1 MEYLQKKCIEFD
13 TKYTQGGLNMSAL
26 INKMLN
32 LVGFDNEE
40 ELMEEEGYNSKASVN
55 QENVRGNNPFKRNQK
70 VVNLSD
76 ANQLKL
82 VVMQPNSFDDAQ
94 DVCDHLKEKKPVVIN
109 LEYADKETARRLIDF
124 LSGAVYGVDGHIEK
138 VSASIFLLVPF
149 NVDILNT
156 SKEDKTKGTFPWI
169 K

>member
-1 MEYLQKKCIEFD
+1 
-13 TKYTQGGLNMSAL
+13 MSAL

-32 LVGFDNEE
+32 LVGFDSEE
-40 ELMEEEGYNSKASVN
+40 ELMEEEENNSSFTSKTYDANKETV
-55 QENVRGNNPFKRNQK
+55 NPFKKNNGK
-70 VVNLSD
+70 LVNLSN

-82 VVMQPNSFDDAQ
+82 VVMQPTSFDDAQ

-124 LSGAVYGVDGHIEK
+124 LSGAVYGVDGHIQK
-138 VSASIFLLVPF
+138 VSPTIFLIVPF
-149 NVDILNT
+149 NVDILSD
-156 SKEDKTKGTFPWI
+156 SKEDKNKGTCPWT

>member
-1 MEYLQKKCIEFD
+1 
-13 TKYTQGGLNMSAL
+13 MSAL

-32 LVGFDNEE
+32 LVGFDSEE
-40 ELMEEEGYNSKASVN
+40 ELMEEEEINSQYSSKIHDTN
-55 QENVRGNNPFKRNQK
+55 KDTTNPFKKNNGK
-70 VVNLSD
+70 LVNLSN

-82 VVMQPNSFDDAQ
+82 VVMQPTSFDDAQ

-124 LSGAVYGVDGHIEK
+124 LSGAVYGVDGHIQK
-138 VSASIFLLVPF
+138 VSPTIFLIVPF
-149 NVDILNT
+149 NVDILSD
-156 SKEDKTKGTFPWI
+156 SKDDKSKGTFPWI

>member
-1 MEYLQKKCIEFD
+1 
-13 TKYTQGGLNMSAL
+13 MSAL

-32 LVGFDNEE
+32 LVGFDSED
-40 ELMEEEGYNSKASVN
+40 ELMEEEEINNSFASKVHDTN
-55 QENVRGNNPFKRNQK
+55 KDTTNPFKKNNGK
-70 VVNLSD
+70 LVNLSN

-82 VVMQPNSFDDAQ
+82 VVMQPTSFDDAQ

-124 LSGAVYGVDGHIEK
+124 LSGAVYGVDGHIQK
-138 VSASIFLLVPF
+138 VSPTIFLIVPF
-149 NVDILNT
+149 NVDILSD
-156 SKEDKTKGTFPWI
+156 SKDDKSKGTFPWI

>member
-1 MEYLQKKCIEFD
+1 
-13 TKYTQGGLNMSAL
+13 MSAL

-40 ELMEEEGYNSKASVN
+40 ELMDEEVYNSNETQKN
-55 QENVRGNNPFKRNQK
+55 QENLKGTYNPFKKNGK

-82 VVMQPNSFDDAQ
+82 VVMQPTSFDDAQ

-109 LEYADKETARRLIDF
+109 LEYADKDTARRLIDF
-124 LSGAVYGVDGHIEK
+124 LSGAVYGVDGHIQK
-138 VSASIFLLVPF
+138 VSSTIFLIVPSSLFLRLSLSNNILFFLRFSIFF
-149 NVDILNT
+149 NKSPN
-156 SKEDKTKGTFPWI
+156 KYY
-169 K
+169 

>member
-1 MEYLQKKCIEFD
+1 
-13 TKYTQGGLNMSAL
+13 MSAL

-32 LVGFDNEE
+32 LVGFDSEE
-40 ELMEEEGYNSKASVN
+40 ELMEEEETTNSFASKAYDVN
-55 QENVRGNNPFKRNQK
+55 KETTNPFKKNNGK
-70 VVNLSD
+70 LVNLSN

-82 VVMQPNSFDDAQ
+82 VVMQPTSFDDAQ

-124 LSGAVYGVDGHIEK
+124 LSGAVYGVDGHIQK
-138 VSASIFLLVPF
+138 VSPTIFLIVPF
-149 NVDILNT
+149 NVDILSD
-156 SKEDKTKGTFPWI
+156 SKEDKNKGTFPWT

>member
-1 MEYLQKKCIEFD
+1 
-13 TKYTQGGLNMSAL
+13 MSAL

-40 ELMEEEGYNSKASVN
+40 ELMEEEGYNSNTSN
-55 QENVRGNNPFKRNQK
+55 STQENVKGNNPFKKTSK

-109 LEYADKETARRLIDF
+109 LEYADKDTARRLIDF

-138 VSASIFLLVPF
+138 VSTSIFLLVPY

-156 SKEDKTKGTFPWI
+156 AKEDKNKGTFPWI

>member
-1 MEYLQKKCIEFD
+1 
-13 TKYTQGGLNMSAL
+13 MSAL

-32 LVGFDNEE
+32 LVGFDSDEDA
-40 ELMEEEGYNSKASVN
+40 LMEEEGYNSNASVN
-55 QENVRGNNPFKRNQK
+55 EQENTKGAYNPFKKNSK
-70 VVNLSD
+70 VVNLTD
-76 ANQLKL
+76 PNQLKL

-109 LEYADKETARRLIDF
+109 LEYADKDTARRLIDF
-124 LSGAVYGVDGHIEK
+124 FSGAVYGVDGHIEK
-138 VSASIFLLVPF
+138 VSASIFLLVPY

-156 SKEDKTKGTFPWI
+156 AKEDRNKGTFPWI

>member
-1 MEYLQKKCIEFD
+1 
-13 TKYTQGGLNMSAL
+13 MSAL
-26 INKMLN
+26 INKMLD
-32 LVGFDNEE
+32 LVGFGDELTEEESYNTNTTSKNEE
-40 ELMEEEGYNSKASVN
+40 TPK
-55 QENVRGNNPFKRNQK
+55 ENYNPFKKNSK

-82 VVMQPNSFDDAQ
+82 VVMQPNTFDDAQ

-124 LSGAVYGVDGHIEK
+124 LSGAVYGVDGHIQK
-138 VSASIFLLVPF
+138 VSNTIFLIVPF
-149 NVDILNT
+149 NVDVLSEN
-156 SKEDKTKGTFPWI
+156 KEDKNKSGTFPWI

>member
-1 MEYLQKKCIEFD
+1 
-13 TKYTQGGLNMSAL
+13 MSAL

-32 LVGFDNEE
+32 LVGFDSEE
-40 ELMEEEGYNSKASVN
+40 ELMEEEENNSSFISKTYDTN
-55 QENVRGNNPFKRNQK
+55 KETTNPFKKNNSK
-70 VVNLSD
+70 LVNLSN

-82 VVMQPNSFDDAQ
+82 VVMQPTSFDDAQ

-124 LSGAVYGVDGHIEK
+124 LSGAVYGVDGHIQK
-138 VSASIFLLVPF
+138 VSPTIFLIVPF
-149 NVDILNT
+149 NVDILSD
-156 SKEDKTKGTFPWI
+156 SKEDKNKGTFPWT

>member
-1 MEYLQKKCIEFD
+1 
-13 TKYTQGGLNMSAL
+13 MSAL

-32 LVGFDNEE
+32 LVGFEGE
-40 ELMEEEGYNSKASVN
+40 ELTEEEGYNSNASN
-55 QENVRGNNPFKRNQK
+55 SEQENVKGTYNLFKKNSK
-70 VVNLSD
+70 VVNLTD
-76 ANQLKL
+76 PNQLKL

-109 LEYADKETARRLIDF
+109 LEYADNETARRLIDF
-124 LSGAVYGVDGHIEK
+124 FSGAVYGIDGHIEK
-138 VSASIFLLVPF
+138 VSASIFLLVPY

-156 SKEDKTKGTFPWI
+156 AKDDRNKNTFSWL

>member
-1 MEYLQKKCIEFD
+1 
-13 TKYTQGGLNMSAL
+13 MSAL

-40 ELMEEEGYNSKASVN
+40 EELMEEEGYNSNNTSAAIS
-55 QENVRGNNPFKRNQK
+55 QENIKGNYNPFKKNSK
-70 VVNLSD
+70 VVNLTD
-76 ANQLKL
+76 PNQLKL

-109 LEYADKETARRLIDF
+109 LEYADKDTGRRLIDF
-124 LSGAVYGVDGHIEK
+124 FSGAVYGVDGHIEK
-138 VSASIFLLVPF
+138 VSSSIFLLVPY

-156 SKEDKTKGTFPWI
+156 AKDDRSKGTFPWI

>member
-1 MEYLQKKCIEFD
+1 
-13 TKYTQGGLNMSAL
+13 MSAL

-40 ELMEEEGYNSKASVN
+40 ELMDEEVYNSNETQKN
-55 QENVRGNNPFKRNQK
+55 QENLKGNYNPFKKNGK

-82 VVMQPNSFDDAQ
+82 VVMQPTSFDDAQ

-109 LEYADKETARRLIDF
+109 LEYADKDTARRLIDF
-124 LSGAVYGVDGHIEK
+124 LSGAVYGVDGHIQK
-138 VSASIFLLVPF
+138 VSTTIFLIVPY
-149 NVDILNT
+149 NVDVL
-156 SKEDKTKGTFPWI
+156 SEGKEDRNKGAFPWI

>member
-1 MEYLQKKCIEFD
+1 
-13 TKYTQGGLNMSAL
+13 MSAL

-40 ELMEEEGYNSKASVN
+40 ELMEEEGYNSNTSNSN
-55 QENVRGNNPFKRNQK
+55 QENVKGNTNPFKRNSK

-109 LEYADKETARRLIDF
+109 LEYADKDTARRLIDF

-138 VSASIFLLVPF
+138 VSTSIFLLVPY

-156 SKEDKTKGTFPWI
+156 AKEDKNKGTFPWI

>member
-1 MEYLQKKCIEFD
+1 
-13 TKYTQGGLNMSAL
+13 MSAL

-32 LVGFDNEE
+32 LVGFENEDGA
-40 ELMEEEGYNSKASVN
+40 LTEEEGYNSNTSATVSN
-55 QENVRGNNPFKRNQK
+55 ENVKGGYNPFKKNSK
-70 VVNLSD
+70 VVNLTD
-76 ANQLKL
+76 PNQFKL

-124 LSGAVYGVDGHIEK
+124 FSGAVYGVDGHIEK
-138 VSASIFLLVPF
+138 VSGSIFLLVPY

-156 SKEDKTKGTFPWI
+156 AKEDRSKGTFPWI

>member
-1 MEYLQKKCIEFD
+1 
-13 TKYTQGGLNMSAL
+13 MSAL

-40 ELMEEEGYNSKASVN
+40 ELMEEEGYNSNTSNSN
-55 QENVRGNNPFKRNQK
+55 QENVKGNTNPFKKNSK

-76 ANQLKL
+76 ANKHKL

-109 LEYADKETARRLIDF
+109 LEYADKDTARRLIDF

-138 VSASIFLLVPF
+138 VSTSIFLLVPY

-156 SKEDKTKGTFPWI
+156 AKEDKNKGTFPWI

>member
-1 MEYLQKKCIEFD
+1 
-13 TKYTQGGLNMSAL
+13 MSAL

-40 ELMEEEGYNSKASVN
+40 ELMEEEGYNSNTSNSN
-55 QENVRGNNPFKRNQK
+55 QENVKGNTNPFKKNSK

-109 LEYADKETARRLIDF
+109 LEYADKDTARRLIDF

-138 VSASIFLLVPF
+138 VSTSIFLLVPY

-156 SKEDKTKGTFPWI
+156 AKEDKNKSTLVYDSIYMKF
-169 K
+169 

>member
-1 MEYLQKKCIEFD
+1 
-13 TKYTQGGLNMSAL
+13 MSAL

-40 ELMEEEGYNSKASVN
+40 ELMEEEGYNSNTSAAIS
-55 QENVRGNNPFKRNQK
+55 QETVKGNYNPFKKNSK
-70 VVNLSD
+70 VVNLTD
-76 ANQLKL
+76 PNQLRL

-109 LEYADKETARRLIDF
+109 LEYADKDTARRLIDF
-124 LSGAVYGVDGHIEK
+124 FSGAVYGVDGHIEK

-156 SKEDKTKGTFPWI
+156 AKEDRSKGTFPWI

>member
-1 MEYLQKKCIEFD
+1 
-13 TKYTQGGLNMSAL
+13 MSAL

-40 ELMEEEGYNSKASVN
+40 ELMEEEGYNSNTSNSN
-55 QENVRGNNPFKRNQK
+55 QENVKGNTNPFKKNSK

-109 LEYADKETARRLIDF
+109 LEYADKDTARRRIDF

-138 VSASIFLLVPF
+138 VSTSIFLLVPY

-156 SKEDKTKGTFPWI
+156 AKEDKNKGTFPWI

>member
-1 MEYLQKKCIEFD
+1 
-13 TKYTQGGLNMSAL
+13 MSAL

-32 LVGFDNEE
+32 LVGFENEE
-40 ELMEEEGYNSKASVN
+40 ELMEEEGYNSNTSNSN
-55 QENVRGNNPFKRNQK
+55 QENVKGNTNPFKKNSK

-109 LEYADKETARRLIDF
+109 LEYADKDTARRLIDF

-138 VSASIFLLVPF
+138 VSTSIFLLVPY

-156 SKEDKTKGTFPWI
+156 AKEDKNKGTFPWI